1 MTAQPRKGTIM
12 EIKTPTAT
20 LEGDN
25 IEEILEK
32 YGRRCLRGADLRGAD
47 MCRANLRGANLL
59 AADLTGADLTGADLA
74 GANMTL
80 AKLPDAE
87 RNTK

>member
-1 MTAQPRKGTIM
+1 M

-32 YGRRCLRGADLRGAD
+32 YGRRCLRGADLHGAD
-47 MCRANLRGANLL
+47 MG
-59 AADLTGADLTGADLA
+59 GADLSRADLA
-74 GANMTL
+74 GANLTL